1 MISPRNFITKHC
13 NLNHNEPPRTSPY
26 PHPERLPSRRRARR
40 AGGGDE
46 IIPISNALDALECG
60 FKVNVHLAAC
70 RGVDLQAADC
80 DMAVAAMREHGAVIR

>member
-1 MISPRNFITKHC
+1 MNRHALLLIPIQNDF
-13 NLNHNEPPRTSPY
+13 
-26 PHPERLPSRRRARR
+26 LPGGAL
-40 AGGGDE
+40 AVPGGGDE